1 MATNLVSVDV
11 SAGDDVLASQ
21 YNNLRDDLVKNAGD
35 YELSTG
41 SANAFVLAIDASITA
56 LVAGMKFRFQANFSI
71 TGVTTL
77 NINAIGAIAIK
88 KHSSASLEADDIKS
102 GQEVEVIYDGSDFQI
117 LSQLGTFITTADKA
131 NLTDG
136 SNADI
141 QHIHG
146 YSERADTSTSLIT
159 INDATLTNL
168 LSFTVLADKLGT
180 LNGVKFK
187 LYVSDVDWAG
197 NTLTIRL
204 RYGST
209 TIASASLSNGVVTNN
224 VGDIEGVLLASGA
237 TGTQSGVLKVELEQP
252 SNSASDTIIAVN
264 SGTGAE
270 DSTGSLTFTVDAQW
284 SGGSSNLVVAYG
296 YAEYLVS

>member
-1 MATNLVSVDV
+1 MSFDSSTVAGGDTVTATK
-11 SAGDDVLASQ
+11 
-21 YNNLRDDLVKNAGD
+21 NNDLRRDIVENAGD
-35 YELSTG
+35 YASSTG
-41 SANAFVLAIDASITA
+41 SANAFILAIDSQVVSAYSEKQ
-56 LVAGMKFRFQANFSI
+56 VFKFKANFAN
-71 TGVTTL
+71 TGPATL
-77 NINAIGAIAIK
+77 NVNTLGAKTIK
-88 KHSSASLEADDIKS
+88 KHHDQDLEADDIKV
-102 GQEVEVIYDGSDFQI
+102 GQVVIVMYDGTDLQL

-131 NLTDG
+131 TLTDG
-136 SNADI
+136 SNADV
-141 QHIHG
+141 QHVHG

-168 LSFTVLADKLGT
+168 LSFTVPADKLGT

-187 LYVSDVDWAG
+187 LYVSDVDWAS

-209 TIASASLSNGVVTNN
+209 TIASASLSNGVVTND

-252 SNSASDTIIAVN
+252 SNSAADTIIAVN

-270 DSTGSLTFTVDAQW
+270 DSTGALTFTVDAQW